1 MPPNKIQRPT
11 DGIGKQAAPRGL
23 DARSL
28 ERIGSSLKAHYEDL
42 VRTPIPDKFLE
53 LLDQLEANEPTSS
66 VGSPGKPE

>member
-1 MPPNKIQRPT
+1 MPHNNHRPT
-11 DGIGKQAAPRGL
+11 DGIRKQATPRGL
-23 DARSL
+23 DSRSL
-28 ERIGSSLKAHYEDL
+28 ERIGNSLKAHYEDL

>member
-1 MPPNKIQRPT
+1 MPRNNIHRPT
-11 DGIGKQAAPRGL
+11 DGIAKPTAPRGL

-53 LLDQLEANEPTSS
+53 LLDQLEANERTSS
-66 VGSPGKPE
+66 IGSAGKPG